1 MFLFGQCKTIVMDS
15 PTEFDILPPQKRQIR
30 ESLLEPNMK
39 KKYRSPADFVKSSIE
54 ILLAWESEHPEECM
68 DILKTLKPFSS
79 EQELFMKQS
88 MKPEEIVKH
97 FGSLDLDLH
106 GEEEAGQKELAQTD
120 FDHMKVI
127 GNYLK
132 SEWSYVKKIETLK
145 PENVINY
152 DGFPLLSINYNR
164 FLPIKFTMLMLAHM
178 LQSKK
183 ESKIELKE
191 LRVNAYDYLE
201 EYGTLIREYEKI
213 NSVTRQN
220 KISTGLPKKY
230 DKDDDG
236 KTEQQIRVKDIQIG
250 KIRVSRK
257 LGRKHFEGALSAL
270 GLVYVFEEN
279 NEVYLSLSELG
290 KKFVLLENSIFPNND
305 YSMGA
310 LSDEESEFILNE
322 IIPKRELENQI
333 VNKIL
338 SSLKG
343 VKKYPRNVAKKKLN
357 EIETNIH
364 SVIKEYIKQ
373 HPKESELFNISE
385 LESNGTKIKSK
396 IKQRRLAIMGR
407 LIELGKINWII
418 NEDSI
423 SEYYLK

>member
-1 MFLFGQCKTIVMDS
+1 MSTPD
-15 PTEFDILPPQKRQIR
+15 EFDIIISQKRQIQ
-30 ESLLEPNMK
+30 EAVQNSK
-39 KKYRSPADFVKSSIE
+39 KFRNSADFLKSAIE
-54 ILLAWESEHPEECM
+54 ILVAWESKHPEDCFE
-68 DILKTLKPFSS
+68 IINSLRPWTP
-79 EQELFMKQS
+79 EQEAQIDLS
-88 MKPEEIVKH
+88 MKEEQKKKH
-97 FGSLDLDLH
+97 FGSLDIDS
-106 GEEEAGQKELAQTD
+106 EKDEEAGQEELGQTD
-120 FDHMKVI
+120 FDHMKVQ

-132 SEWSYVKKIETLK
+132 SKWNYVKEVETLK

-152 DGFPLLSINYNR
+152 DEFPLLSINYNR
-164 FLPIKFTMLMLAHM
+164 FLPIKLTMLMLAHM
-178 LQSKK
+178 LESKK

-230 DKDDDG
+230 EKDDDG

-250 KIRVSRK
+250 KTRISRK
-257 LGRKHFEGALSAL
+257 LGRKHFEGALSAS
-270 GLVYVFEEN
+270 GLVHAFEEN
-279 NEVYLSLSELG
+279 DKTYLSLSELG
-290 KKFVLLENSIFPNND
+290 KKFILLENPIFPGND

-310 LSDEESEFILNE
+310 LSDEESEFILKE

-343 VKKYPRNVAKKKLN
+343 VQKYSRNEAKKKLK
-357 EIETNIH
+357 ELETVIH
-364 SVIKEYIKQ
+364 SEIKEYIKKNSEQ
-373 HPKESELFNISE
+373 CELFNISE
-385 LESNGTKIKSK
+385 LKTDSTKIKLK

-407 LIELGKINWII
+407 LIELGKIKWII

>member
-1 MFLFGQCKTIVMDS
+1 MSTPD
-15 PTEFDILPPQKRQIR
+15 EFDIIISQKRQIQ
-30 ESLLEPNMK
+30 EAVQNSK
-39 KKYRSPADFVKSSIE
+39 KFRNSADFLKSAIE
-54 ILLAWESEHPEECM
+54 ILVAWESKHPEDCFE
-68 DILKTLKPFSS
+68 IINSLRPWTP
-79 EQELFMKQS
+79 EQEAQIDLS
-88 MKPEEIVKH
+88 MKEEQKKKH
-97 FGSLDLDLH
+97 FGSLDIDS
-106 GEEEAGQKELAQTD
+106 EKDEEAGQEELGQTD
-120 FDHMKVI
+120 FDHMKVQ

-132 SEWSYVKKIETLK
+132 SKWNYVKEVETLK

-152 DGFPLLSINYNR
+152 DEFPLLSINYNR
-164 FLPIKFTMLMLAHM
+164 FLPIKLTMLMLAHM
-178 LQSKK
+178 LESKK

-230 DKDDDG
+230 EKDDDG

-250 KIRVSRK
+250 KTRIRRK
-257 LGRKHFEGALSAL
+257 LGRKHFEGALSAS
-270 GLVYVFEEN
+270 GLVYAFEEN
-279 NEVYLSLSELG
+279 DKTYLSLSELG
-290 KKFVLLENSIFPNND
+290 KKFILLENPIFPGND

-310 LSDEESEFILNE
+310 LSDEESEFILKE

-343 VKKYPRNVAKKKLN
+343 VQKYSRNEAKKKLK
-357 EIETNIH
+357 ELETVIH
-364 SVIKEYIKQ
+364 SEIKEYIKKNSEQ
-373 HPKESELFNISE
+373 CELFNISE
-385 LESNGTKIKSK
+385 LKTDSTKIKLK

-407 LIELGKINWII
+407 LIELGKIKWII

>member
-1 MFLFGQCKTIVMDS
+1 MSTPD
-15 PTEFDILPPQKRQIR
+15 EFDIIISQKRQIQ
-30 ESLLEPNMK
+30 EAVQNSK
-39 KKYRSPADFVKSSIE
+39 KFRNSADFLKSAIE
-54 ILLAWESEHPEECM
+54 ILVAWESKHPEDCFE
-68 DILKTLKPFSS
+68 IINSLRPWTP
-79 EQELFMKQS
+79 EQEAQIDIS
-88 MKPEEIVKH
+88 MKEEQKKKH
-97 FGSLDLDLH
+97 FGSLDIDS
-106 GEEEAGQKELAQTD
+106 EKDEEAGQKELGQTD
-120 FDHMKVI
+120 FDHMKVQ

-132 SEWSYVKKIETLK
+132 SKWNYVKEVETLK

-152 DGFPLLSINYNR
+152 DEFPLLSINYNR
-164 FLPIKFTMLMLAHM
+164 FLPIKLTMLMLAHM
-178 LQSKK
+178 LESKK

-230 DKDDDG
+230 EKDDDG

-250 KIRVSRK
+250 KTRISRK
-257 LGRKHFEGALSAL
+257 LGRKHFEGALSAS
-270 GLVYVFEEN
+270 GLVYAFEEN
-279 NEVYLSLSELG
+279 DKTYLSLSELG
-290 KKFVLLENSIFPNND
+290 KKFILLENPIFPGND

-310 LSDEESEFILNE
+310 LSDEESEFILKE

-333 VNKIL
+333 INKIL
-338 SSLKG
+338 SSLKE
-343 VKKYPRNVAKKKLN
+343 VQKYSRNEAKKKLK
-357 EIETNIH
+357 ELETVIH
-364 SVIKEYIKQ
+364 SEIKEYIKKNSEQ
-373 HPKESELFNISE
+373 CELFNISE
-385 LESNGTKIKSK
+385 LKTDSTKIKLK

-407 LIELGKINWII
+407 LIELGKIKWII

>member
-1 MFLFGQCKTIVMDS
+1 MSTPD
-15 PTEFDILPPQKRQIR
+15 EFDIIISQKRQIQ
-30 ESLLEPNMK
+30 EAVQNSK
-39 KKYRSPADFVKSSIE
+39 KFRNSADFLKSAIE
-54 ILLAWESEHPEECM
+54 ILVAWESKHPEDCFE
-68 DILKTLKPFSS
+68 IINSLRPWTP
-79 EQELFMKQS
+79 EQEAQIDLS
-88 MKPEEIVKH
+88 MKEEQKKKH
-97 FGSLDLDLH
+97 FGSLDIDS
-106 GEEEAGQKELAQTD
+106 EKDEEAGQEELGQTD
-120 FDHMKVI
+120 FDHMKVQ

-132 SEWSYVKKIETLK
+132 SKWNYVKEVETLK

-152 DGFPLLSINYNR
+152 DEFPLLSINYNR
-164 FLPIKFTMLMLAHM
+164 FLPIKLTMLMLAHM
-178 LQSKK
+178 LESKK

-230 DKDDDG
+230 EKDDDG

-250 KIRVSRK
+250 KTRITRK
-257 LGRKHFEGALSAL
+257 LGRIHFEGALSAS
-270 GLVYVFEEN
+270 GLVYAFEEN
-279 NEVYLSLSELG
+279 DKTYLSLSELG
-290 KKFVLLENSIFPNND
+290 KKFILLENPIFPGND

-310 LSDEESEFILNE
+310 LSDEESEFILKE

-343 VKKYPRNVAKKKLN
+343 VQKYSRNEAKKKLK
-357 EIETNIH
+357 ELETVIH
-364 SVIKEYIKQ
+364 SEIKEYIKKNSEQ
-373 HPKESELFNISE
+373 CELFNISE
-385 LESNGTKIKSK
+385 LKTDSTKIKLK

-407 LIELGKINWII
+407 LIELGKIKWII

>member
-1 MFLFGQCKTIVMDS
+1 MDS
-15 PTEFDILPPQKRQIR
+15 PTEFDIVPTQKRQIR
-30 ESLLEPNMK
+30 EVIESSK
-39 KKYRSPADFVKSSIE
+39 KFRSSADFVKSSIE

-68 DILKTLKPFSS
+68 DIMKTLKPFSL
-79 EQELFMKQS
+79 EQEIFMKQS
-88 MKPEEIVKH
+88 MKPEEIKRH
-97 FGSLDLDLH
+97 FGSLELDSDKD
-106 GEEEAGQKELAQTD
+106 EKAGQEELAQTD
-120 FDHMKVI
+120 FDYAKVKAQ
-127 GNYLK
+127 YYESKWKHVK
-132 SEWSYVKKIETLK
+132 SVNTAK
-145 PENVINY
+145 PENAIDY
-152 DGFPLLSINYNR
+152 DRFPLLSINYNR
-164 FLPIKFTMLMLAHM
+164 FLPIKLSMLMFAFL
-178 LQSKK
+178 LESKK
-183 ESKIELKE
+183 ENKIELKE

-201 EYGTLIREYEKI
+201 EFGAMIREYEKI

-220 KISTGLPKKY
+220 KLSTGLPKRY
-230 DKDDDG
+230 EKDDDN

-279 NEVYLSLSELG
+279 NKNYLSLSELG
-290 KKFVLLENSIFPNND
+290 KKFILKENPIFPEDN
-305 YSMGA
+305 YSNGA
-310 LSDEESEFILNE
+310 LSQEESEFILKE
-322 IIPKRELENQI
+322 IIPKRDLENQI

-338 SSLKG
+338 ASLKG
-343 VKKYPRNVAKKKLN
+343 IKKYPRNVAKKKLN
-357 EIETNIH
+357 EIETDIH

-373 HPKESELFNISE
+373 NPEESELFNISE
-385 LESNGTKIKSK
+385 LESNSTKIKSK

>member
-1 MFLFGQCKTIVMDS
+1 MSTPD
-15 PTEFDILPPQKRQIR
+15 EFDIIISQKRQIQ
-30 ESLLEPNMK
+30 ETVQNSK
-39 KKYRSPADFVKSSIE
+39 KFRNSADFLKSAIE
-54 ILLAWESEHPEECM
+54 ILVAWESKHPEDCFE
-68 DILKTLKPFSS
+68 IINSLRPWTP
-79 EQELFMKQS
+79 EQEAQIDIS
-88 MKPEEIVKH
+88 MKEEQKKKH
-97 FGSLDLDLH
+97 FGPLDIDS
-106 GEEEAGQKELAQTD
+106 EKDEEAGQKELAQTD

-127 GNYLK
+127 GNYLESK
-132 SEWSYVKKIETLK
+132 WSYVKEIETLK

-236 KTEQQIRVKDIQIG
+236 KMEQQIRVKDIQIG
-250 KIRVSRK
+250 KIRQSRK
-257 LGRKHFEGALSAL
+257 LGGRHFEGALSAL
-270 GLVYVFEEN
+270 GLVYAFEEN
-279 NEVYLSLSELG
+279 NEVFLSLSELG
-290 KKFVLLENSIFPNND
+290 KKFVLLENPIFPDND

-310 LSDEESEFILNE
+310 LSEKESEFILKE
-322 IIPKRELENQI
+322 IIPKRDLENQI
-333 VNKIL
+333 INKIL

-343 VKKYPRNVAKKKLN
+343 VQKYSRGEAKKKLK
-357 EIETNIH
+357 ELETVIH
-364 SVIKEYIKQ
+364 SEIKEYIKKNQ
-373 HPKESELFNISE
+373 EDCELFNISE
-385 LESNGTKIKSK
+385 LKTDSAKIKLK

-407 LIELGKINWII
+407 LIELGKIKWII

>member
-1 MFLFGQCKTIVMDS
+1 MFLFSQCKTIVMDS
-15 PTEFDILPPQKRQIR
+15 PTEFDILQPQKRQIR
-30 ESLLEPNMK
+30 EALLEPNMI

-68 DILKTLKPFSS
+68 DILKTLKPFST

-106 GEEEAGQKELAQTD
+106 GDEEAGQKELAQTD

-127 GNYLK
+127 GNYKK
-132 SEWSYVKKIETLK
+132 SKWSYVKEIETLK

-152 DGFPLLSINYNR
+152 DRFPLLSINYNR

-236 KTEQQIRVKDIQIG
+236 KMEQQIRVKDIQIG
-250 KIRVSRK
+250 KIRQSRK
-257 LGRKHFEGALSAL
+257 LGGRHFEGALSAL
-270 GLVYVFEEN
+270 GLVYAFEEN
-279 NEVYLSLSELG
+279 NEVFLSLSELG
-290 KKFVLLENSIFPNND
+290 KKFVLLENTIFPDND

-310 LSDEESEFILNE
+310 LSKKESEFILNE

-333 VNKIL
+333 INKIL

-343 VKKYPRNVAKKKLN
+343 VQKYSRSEAKKKLK
-357 EIETNIH
+357 ELETVIH
-364 SVIKEYIKQ
+364 SEIKEYIKKNQ
-373 HPKESELFNISE
+373 EDCELFNISE
-385 LESNGTKIKSK
+385 LKTDSAKIKLK

-407 LIELGKINWII
+407 LIELGKIKWII

>member
-1 MFLFGQCKTIVMDS
+1 MSTPD
-15 PTEFDILPPQKRQIR
+15 EFDIIISQKRQIQ
-30 ESLLEPNMK
+30 EAVQNSK
-39 KKYRSPADFVKSSIE
+39 KFRNSADFLKSAIE
-54 ILLAWESEHPEECM
+54 ILVAWESKHPEDCFE
-68 DILKTLKPFSS
+68 IINSLRPWTP
-79 EQELFMKQS
+79 EQEAQIDLS
-88 MKPEEIVKH
+88 MKEEQKKKH
-97 FGSLDLDLH
+97 FGSLDIDS
-106 GEEEAGQKELAQTD
+106 EKDEEAGQKELGQTD
-120 FDHMKVI
+120 FDHMKVQ

-132 SEWSYVKKIETLK
+132 SKWNYVKEVETLK

-152 DGFPLLSINYNR
+152 DEFPLLSINYNR
-164 FLPIKFTMLMLAHM
+164 FLPIKLTMLMLAHM
-178 LQSKK
+178 LESKK

-230 DKDDDG
+230 EKDDDG

-250 KIRVSRK
+250 KTRISRK
-257 LGRKHFEGALSAL
+257 LGRKHFEGALSAS
-270 GLVYVFEEN
+270 GLVYAFEEN
-279 NEVYLSLSELG
+279 DKTYLSLSELG
-290 KKFVLLENSIFPNND
+290 KKFILLENPIFPGND

-310 LSDEESEFILNE
+310 LSDEESEFILKE

-333 VNKIL
+333 INKIL

-343 VKKYPRNVAKKKLN
+343 VQKYSRNEAKKKLK
-357 EIETNIH
+357 ELETVIH
-364 SVIKEYIKQ
+364 SEIKEYIKKNSEQ
-373 HPKESELFNISE
+373 CELFNISE
-385 LESNGTKIKSK
+385 LKTDSTKIKLK

-407 LIELGKINWII
+407 LIELGKIKWVI

>member
-1 MFLFGQCKTIVMDS
+1 MSTPD
-15 PTEFDILPPQKRQIR
+15 EFDIIISQKRQIQ
-30 ESLLEPNMK
+30 EAVQNSK
-39 KKYRSPADFVKSSIE
+39 KFRNSADFLKSAIE
-54 ILLAWESEHPEECM
+54 ILVAWESKHPEDCFE
-68 DILKTLKPFSS
+68 IINSLRPWTP
-79 EQELFMKQS
+79 EQEAQIDLS
-88 MKPEEIVKH
+88 MKEEQKKKH
-97 FGSLDLDLH
+97 FGSLDIDS
-106 GEEEAGQKELAQTD
+106 EKDEEAGQKELGQTD
-120 FDHMKVI
+120 FDHMKVQ

-132 SEWSYVKKIETLK
+132 SKWNYVKEVETLK

-152 DGFPLLSINYNR
+152 DEFPLLSINYNR
-164 FLPIKFTMLMLAHM
+164 FLPIKLTMLMLAHM
-178 LQSKK
+178 LESKK

-230 DKDDDG
+230 EKDDDG

-250 KIRVSRK
+250 KTRISRK
-257 LGRKHFEGALSAL
+257 LGRKHFEGALSAS
-270 GLVYVFEEN
+270 GLVYAFEEN
-279 NEVYLSLSELG
+279 DKTYLSLSELG
-290 KKFVLLENSIFPNND
+290 KKFILLENPIFPGND

-310 LSDEESEFILNE
+310 LSDEESEFILKE

-333 VNKIL
+333 INKIL

-343 VKKYPRNVAKKKLN
+343 VQKYSRNEAKKKLK
-357 EIETNIH
+357 ELETVIH
-364 SVIKEYIKQ
+364 SEIKEYIKKNSEQ
-373 HPKESELFNISE
+373 CELFNISE
-385 LESNGTKIKSK
+385 LKTDSTKIKLK

-407 LIELGKINWII
+407 LIELGKIKWII

>member
-1 MFLFGQCKTIVMDS
+1 MSTPD
-15 PTEFDILPPQKRQIR
+15 EFDIIISQKRQIQ
-30 ESLLEPNMK
+30 EAVQNSK
-39 KKYRSPADFVKSSIE
+39 KFRNSADFLKSAIE
-54 ILLAWESEHPEECM
+54 ILVAWESKHPEDCFE
-68 DILKTLKPFSS
+68 IINSLRPWTP
-79 EQELFMKQS
+79 EQEAQIDLS
-88 MKPEEIVKH
+88 MKEEQKKKH
-97 FGSLDLDLH
+97 FGSLDIDS
-106 GEEEAGQKELAQTD
+106 EKDEEAGQEELGQTD
-120 FDHMKVI
+120 FDHMKVQ

-132 SEWSYVKKIETLK
+132 SKWNYVKEVETLK

-152 DGFPLLSINYNR
+152 DEFPLLSINYNR
-164 FLPIKFTMLMLAHM
+164 FLPIKLTMLMLAHM
-178 LQSKK
+178 LESKK

-230 DKDDDG
+230 EKDDDG

-250 KIRVSRK
+250 KTRISRK
-257 LGRKHFEGALSAL
+257 LGRKHFEGALSAS
-270 GLVYVFEEN
+270 GLVHAFEEN
-279 NEVYLSLSELG
+279 DKTYLSLSELG
-290 KKFVLLENSIFPNND
+290 KKFILLENPIFPGND

-310 LSDEESEFILNE
+310 LSDEESEFILKE

-343 VKKYPRNVAKKKLN
+343 VQKYSRNEAKKKLK
-357 EIETNIH
+357 ELETVIH
-364 SVIKEYIKQ
+364 SEIKEYIKKNSEQ
-373 HPKESELFNISE
+373 CELFNISE
-385 LESNGTKIKSK
+385 LKTDSTKIKLK

-407 LIELGKINWII
+407 LIELGKIKWVI

>member
-1 MFLFGQCKTIVMDS
+1 MSTPD
-15 PTEFDILPPQKRQIR
+15 EFDIIISQKRQIQ
-30 ESLLEPNMK
+30 EAVQNSK
-39 KKYRSPADFVKSSIE
+39 KFRNSADFLKSAIE
-54 ILLAWESEHPEECM
+54 ILVAWESKHPEDCFE
-68 DILKTLKPFSS
+68 IINSLRPWTP
-79 EQELFMKQS
+79 EQEAQIDLS
-88 MKPEEIVKH
+88 MKEEQKKKH
-97 FGSLDLDLH
+97 FGSLDIDS
-106 GEEEAGQKELAQTD
+106 EKDEEAGQEELGQTD
-120 FDHMKVI
+120 FDHMKVQ

-132 SEWSYVKKIETLK
+132 SKWNYVKEVETLK

-152 DGFPLLSINYNR
+152 DEFPLLSINYNR
-164 FLPIKFTMLMLAHM
+164 FLPIKLTMLMLAHM
-178 LQSKK
+178 LESKK

-230 DKDDDG
+230 EKDDDG

-250 KIRVSRK
+250 KTRISRK
-257 LGRKHFEGALSAL
+257 LGRKHFEGALSAS
-270 GLVYVFEEN
+270 GLVYAFEEN
-279 NEVYLSLSELG
+279 DKTYLSLSELG
-290 KKFVLLENSIFPNND
+290 KKFILLENPIFPGND

-310 LSDEESEFILNE
+310 LSDEESEFILKE

-333 VNKIL
+333 INKIL

-343 VKKYPRNVAKKKLN
+343 VQKYSRNEAKKKLK
-357 EIETNIH
+357 ELETVIH
-364 SVIKEYIKQ
+364 SEIKEYIKKNSEQ
-373 HPKESELFNISE
+373 CELFNISE
-385 LESNGTKIKSK
+385 LKTDSTKIKLK

-407 LIELGKINWII
+407 LIELGKIKWVI

>member
-1 MFLFGQCKTIVMDS
+1 MSTPD
-15 PTEFDILPPQKRQIR
+15 EFDIIISQKRQIQ
-30 ESLLEPNMK
+30 EAVQNSK
-39 KKYRSPADFVKSSIE
+39 KFRNSADFLKSAIE
-54 ILLAWESEHPEECM
+54 ILVAWESKHPEDCFE
-68 DILKTLKPFSS
+68 IINSLRPWTP
-79 EQELFMKQS
+79 EQEAQIDLS
-88 MKPEEIVKH
+88 MKEEQKKKH
-97 FGSLDLDLH
+97 FGSLDIDS
-106 GEEEAGQKELAQTD
+106 EKDEEAGQEELGQTD
-120 FDHMKVI
+120 FDHMKVQ

-132 SEWSYVKKIETLK
+132 SKWNYVKEVETLK

-152 DGFPLLSINYNR
+152 DEFPLLSINYNR
-164 FLPIKFTMLMLAHM
+164 FLPIKLTMLMLAHM
-178 LQSKK
+178 LESKK

-230 DKDDDG
+230 EKDDDG

-250 KIRVSRK
+250 KTRISRK
-257 LGRKHFEGALSAL
+257 LGRKHFEGALSAS
-270 GLVYVFEEN
+270 GLVYAFEEN
-279 NEVYLSLSELG
+279 DKTYLSLSELG
-290 KKFVLLENSIFPNND
+290 KKFILLENPIFPGND

-310 LSDEESEFILNE
+310 LSDEESEFILKE

-343 VKKYPRNVAKKKLN
+343 VQKYSRNEAKKKLK
-357 EIETNIH
+357 ELETVIH
-364 SVIKEYIKQ
+364 SEIKEYIKKNSEQ
-373 HPKESELFNISE
+373 CELFNISE
-385 LESNGTKIKSK
+385 LKTDSTKIKLK

-407 LIELGKINWII
+407 LIELGKIKWVI